1 MLRFATNDRIR
12 LKCVQ
17 DWHSLIRG
25 TRAIELPL
33 NQGDGR
39 GIFRHP
45 LLTPYSLIK
54 GDGGGSEVWLKDLS
68 DRIPAAVAFAPA
80 MVVMIGIL

>member
-1 MLRFATNDRIR
+1 MLRFATNDKIR

-33 NQGDGR
+33 NQGDAR

-45 LLTPYSLIK
+45 LLTPYSLNQ
-54 GDGGGSEVWLKDLS
+54 GDGRGSEVWIKTSLQRVLAL
-68 DRIPAAVAFAPA
+68 I
-80 MVVMIGIL
+80 